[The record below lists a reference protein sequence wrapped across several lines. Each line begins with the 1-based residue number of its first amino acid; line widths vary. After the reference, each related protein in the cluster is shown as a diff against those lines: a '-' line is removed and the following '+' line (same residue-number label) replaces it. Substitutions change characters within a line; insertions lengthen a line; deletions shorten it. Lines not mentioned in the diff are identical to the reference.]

1 VHLFNFYLLTITQQ
15 QNKKMEKITNQHR
28 SLSDIATDSIRDAII
43 RGDFKMGQAVTEA
56 ALSLSLNI
64 SKTPVREA
72 LSKLE
77 SERLV
82 VSEKNKGYRIFSLTK
97 QEYIEL
103 SELRF
108 ALESQALRYGYER
121 DRNGMIEKLEVIL
134 KEMEGY
140 LTVSDRERYQSL
152 DSDFHHV
159 FFTSCG
165 NEAITNAYSNH
176 QSVIM
181 ATRLRNLKKENVTKH
196 TSFEQHKALL
206 DKLINENL
214 DEAVNLLE
222 SHIVNYA
229 RESFIEPEVS

>member
-1 VHLFNFYLLTITQQ
+1 
-15 QNKKMEKITNQHR
+15 MEQIKNQHR

-77 SERLV
+77 SEGLV

-108 ALESQALRYGYER
+108 ALESQALRYGFER
-121 DRNGMIEKLEVIL
+121 DRNGMIEKLENIL
-134 KEMEGY
+134 KEMEGF
-140 LTVSDRERYQSL
+140 LKVSDREIYQSL
-152 DSDFHHV
+152 DTDFHHV
-159 FFTSCG
+159 FFESCG
-165 NEAITNAYSNH
+165 NASITNVYSKH

-181 ATRLRNLKKENVTKH
+181 ATRLRNLKKENITKH
-196 TSFEQHKALL
+196 TSFEQHQALAGCLKDGDL
-206 DKLINENL
+206 DN
-214 DEAVNLLE
+214 AVKLLE

-229 RESFIEPEVS
+229 RESFVEPEMLLN

>member
-1 VHLFNFYLLTITQQ
+1 
-15 QNKKMEKITNQHR
+15 MEQITNQHR

-77 SERLV
+77 SEGLV
-82 VSEKNKGYRIFSLTK
+82 ISEKNKGYRIFSLTK

-134 KEMEGY
+134 KKMEGY
-140 LTVSDRERYQSL
+140 LTVSDRERYQFL
-152 DSDFHHV
+152 DGNFHHV
-159 FFTSCG
+159 FFMSGG
-165 NEAITNAYSNH
+165 NAAITNAYSKH

-229 RESFIEPEVS
+229 RESFIESEVS

>member
-1 VHLFNFYLLTITQQ
+1 
-15 QNKKMEKITNQHR
+15 MEQITNQHR

-56 ALSLSLNI
+56 SLSLLLNI

-77 SERLV
+77 SEGLV

-152 DSDFHHV
+152 DGDFHHV

-165 NEAITNAYSNH
+165 NAAITNAYSKH

-181 ATRLRNLKKENVTKH
+181 ATRLRNLKKENITKH

-206 DKLINENL
+206 DKLLNGNL